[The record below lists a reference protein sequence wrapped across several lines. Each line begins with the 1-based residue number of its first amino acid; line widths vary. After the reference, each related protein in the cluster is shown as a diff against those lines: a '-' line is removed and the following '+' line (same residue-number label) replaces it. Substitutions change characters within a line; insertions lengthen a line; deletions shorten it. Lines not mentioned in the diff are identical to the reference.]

1 MKHFYKITFFCCAA
15 TLWMLVLA
23 SCEGGE
29 LYDVNAPEWISDKI
43 QEIEDSKKEPEDEI
57 LEGMQEDVYTIGNTD
72 FTSGFWTAFSKYY
85 VVPDGEKWNAVFN
98 LNINP
103 VDNTYYKNF
112 ALIITNDVDRDSEEY
127 TEYGAI
133 RFDVTNSPETYNS
146 QWGDYID
153 FQYISGTLL
162 LDPVDNKDENVQK
175 LGGKVTLTVDRTS
188 KNAFTVKM
196 TNGVATKTYAQ
207 PNKEPNLNADAS
219 NTNIRCFLVP
229 EGSYID
235 FLQTNIVPVGG
246 LTSAADKNP
255 ISMILQDVPTQISL
269 GTSLEEA
276 ITNISAIVTFEEG
289 VTKTVTAS
297 ELSFSAIPD
306 INQTGDKTLVAVYNK
321 TFKGKNCDKPIV
333 ANASFKVVGVLQS
346 ISITTAPSRT
356 KPYYYT
362 SEEAKSCMM
371 PFDPTGMVVMG
382 TYSDGSL
389 AVIDNAKLSFS
400 AIPAKAGSQP
410 VIVTAG
416 ENITATVNV
425 TVSEATV
432 VKNTSGQLGN
442 TDNSTLWFNPET
454 YSDNFNIPSG
464 QTKCISFTNYSN
476 LAGNWNNFLVVLR
489 KNNGTHYAVV
499 RADNFGWGDGY
510 DACVHKN
517 ARYRAVRC
525 EGCPLRCRCFKAK
538 GNRTIELNHRLRQ
551 YKRRAKELLC
561 SEKGLKHRGQ
571 RCIEPEAVFGQIKN
585 NMNYKR
591 FRHFGKD
598 KVFMDF
604 AFLAIAFNIKKM
616 CAKLTKEGMNW
627 LIRLFYELTTAVFR
641 CWEHINQRNL
651 RIIAA

>member
-15 TLWMLVLA
+15 ALWMLALA

-43 QEIEDSKKEPEDEI
+43 QEIEDSKKEPEDEV

-72 FTSGFWTAFSKYY
+72 FTSGFWAAFSKYY
-85 VVPDGEKWNAVFN
+85 VIPDGEKWNAVFN

-103 VDNTYYKNF
+103 ADNTYYKNF
-112 ALIITNDVDRDSEEY
+112 ALIITNDVERGGEGY

-133 RFDVTNSPETYNS
+133 RFDVTGNPETYNS
-146 QWGDYID
+146 QWGDHID

-188 KNAFTVKM
+188 ENAFTVKM

-255 ISMILQDVPTQISL
+255 VSMVLQNVPAQISL

-276 ITNISAIVTFEEG
+276 MTNISAIVTFEEG

-321 TFKGKNCDKPIV
+321 TFKGENCDKPIV

-362 SEEAKSCMM
+362 SEDAKSCTM
-371 PFDPTGMVVMG
+371 PFDPTGMVVTG
-382 TYSDGSL
+382 TYSDGSSV
-389 AVIDNAKLSFS
+389 VIDNAKLSFS

-410 VIVTAG
+410 VTITAG

-432 VKNTSGQLGN
+432 VKNSTDMIG
-442 TDNSTLWFNPET
+442 TEDNSTAFWGAHSDDFNVPA
-454 YSDNFNIPSG
+454 G
-464 QTKCISFTNYSN
+464 QTKSITFTNYSS
-476 LAGNWNNFLVVLR
+476 LSDNWNNFVVILR
-489 KNNGTHYAVV
+489 KADLTEYAVV
-499 RADNFGWGDGY
+499 RADNYGWGTGY
-510 DACVHKN
+510 GACTPNGTQGDWV
-517 ARYRAVRC
+517 
-525 EGCPLRCRCFKAK
+525 
-538 GNRTIELNHRLRQ
+538 TW
-551 YKRRAKELLC
+551 
-561 SEKGLKHRGQ
+561 
-571 RCIEPEAVFGQIKN
+571 
-585 NMNYKR
+585 
-591 FRHFGKD
+591 
-598 KVFMDF
+598 
-604 AFLAIAFNIKKM
+604 LA
-616 CAKLTKEGMNW
+616 GMNGAKVTVYVTNCGNGTADVQAVMVGTTSTISTQCYW
-627 LIRLFYELTTAVFR
+627 GINTIDANDLNFALTVDGCHLVF
-641 CWEHINQRNL
+641 NN
-651 RIIAA
+651 

>member
-15 TLWMLVLA
+15 ALWMLALA

-43 QEIEDSKKEPEDEI
+43 QEIEDSKKEPEDEV

-72 FTSGFWTAFSKYY
+72 FTSGFWAAFSKYY
-85 VVPDGEKWNAVFN
+85 VIPDGEKWNAVFN

-103 VDNTYYKNF
+103 ADNTYYKNF
-112 ALIITNDVDRDSEEY
+112 ALIITNDVERGGEGY

-133 RFDVTNSPETYNS
+133 RFDVTGNPETYNS
-146 QWGDYID
+146 QWGDHID

-188 KNAFTVKM
+188 ENAFTVKM

-207 PNKEPNLNADAS
+207 PNKEPNLNVDAS

-246 LTSAADKNP
+246 LTSAADNNP
-255 ISMILQDVPTQISL
+255 VSMVLQNVPAQISL

-276 ITNISAIVTFEEG
+276 MTNISAIVTFEEG

-321 TFKGKNCDKPIV
+321 TFKGENCDKPIV

-362 SEEAKSCMM
+362 SEDAKSCTM
-371 PFDPTGMVVMG
+371 PFDPTGMVVTG
-382 TYSDGSL
+382 TYSDGSSV
-389 AVIDNAKLSFS
+389 VIDNAKLSFS

-410 VIVTAG
+410 VTITAG

-432 VKNTSGQLGN
+432 VKNSTDMIG
-442 TDNSTLWFNPET
+442 TEDNSTAFWGAHSDDFNVPA
-454 YSDNFNIPSG
+454 G
-464 QTKCISFTNYSN
+464 QTKSITFTNYSS
-476 LAGNWNNFLVVLR
+476 LSDNWNNFVVILR
-489 KNNGTHYAVV
+489 KADLTEYAVV
-499 RADNFGWGDGY
+499 RADNYGWGTGY
-510 DACVHKN
+510 GACTPN
-517 ARYRAVRC
+517 GTQGDWA
-525 EGCPLRCRCFKAK
+525 
-538 GNRTIELNHRLRQ
+538 TW
-551 YKRRAKELLC
+551 
-561 SEKGLKHRGQ
+561 
-571 RCIEPEAVFGQIKN
+571 
-585 NMNYKR
+585 
-591 FRHFGKD
+591 
-598 KVFMDF
+598 
-604 AFLAIAFNIKKM
+604 LA
-616 CAKLTKEGMNW
+616 GMNGAKVTVYVTNCGDGTADVQAVMQGTDDAISTQCYW
-627 LIRLFYELTTAVFR
+627 GINTIDANDLNFALTVDGCHLVF
-641 CWEHINQRNL
+641 NN
-651 RIIAA
+651 

>member
-15 TLWMLVLA
+15 ALWMLALA

-43 QEIEDSKKEPEDEI
+43 QEIEDSKKEPEDEV

-72 FTSGFWTAFSKYY
+72 FTSGFWAAFSKYY
-85 VVPDGEKWNAVFN
+85 VIPDGEKWNAVFN

-103 VDNTYYKNF
+103 ADNTYYKNF
-112 ALIITNDVDRDSEEY
+112 ALIITNDVERGGEGY

-133 RFDVTNSPETYNS
+133 RFDVTGNPETYNS
-146 QWGDYID
+146 QWGDHID

-188 KNAFTVKM
+188 ENAFTVKM

-255 ISMILQDVPTQISL
+255 VSMVLQNVPAQISL

-276 ITNISAIVTFEEG
+276 MTNISAIVTFEEG

-321 TFKGKNCDKPIV
+321 TFKGENCDKPIV

-346 ISITTAPSRT
+346 ISITTVPSRT

-362 SEEAKSCMM
+362 SEDAKSCTM
-371 PFDPTGMVVMG
+371 PFDPTGMIVTG
-382 TYSDGSL
+382 TYSDGSSV
-389 AVIDNAKLSFS
+389 VIDNAKLSFS

-410 VIVTAG
+410 VTITAG

-432 VKNTSGQLGN
+432 VKNSTDMIG
-442 TDNSTLWFNPET
+442 TEDNSTAFWGAHSDDFNVPA
-454 YSDNFNIPSG
+454 G
-464 QTKCISFTNYSN
+464 QTKSITFTNYSS
-476 LAGNWNNFLVVLR
+476 LSDNWNNFVVILR
-489 KNNGTHYAVV
+489 KADLTEYAVV
-499 RADNFGWGDGY
+499 RADNYGWGTGY
-510 DACVHKN
+510 GACTPN
-517 ARYRAVRC
+517 GTQGDWATC
-525 EGCPLRCRCFKAK
+525 
-538 GNRTIELNHRLRQ
+538 
-551 YKRRAKELLC
+551 
-561 SEKGLKHRGQ
+561 
-571 RCIEPEAVFGQIKN
+571 
-585 NMNYKR
+585 
-591 FRHFGKD
+591 
-598 KVFMDF
+598 
-604 AFLAIAFNIKKM
+604 LA
-616 CAKLTKEGMNW
+616 GMNGAKVTVYVTNCGNGTADVQAVMVGTTSTISTQCYW
-627 LIRLFYELTTAVFR
+627 GINTIDANDLNFALTVDGCHLVF
-641 CWEHINQRNL
+641 NN
-651 RIIAA
+651 

>member
-15 TLWMLVLA
+15 ALWMLALA

-43 QEIEDSKKEPEDEI
+43 QEIEDSKKEPEDEVP
-57 LEGMQEDVYTIGNTD
+57 EGMQEDVYTIGNTD
-72 FTSGFWTAFSKYY
+72 FTSGFWAAFSKYY
-85 VVPDGEKWNAVFN
+85 VIPDGEKWNAVFN

-103 VDNTYYKNF
+103 ADNTYYKNF
-112 ALIITNDVDRDSEEY
+112 ALIITNDVERGGEGY

-133 RFDVTNSPETYNS
+133 RFDVTGNPETYNS
-146 QWGDYID
+146 QWGDHID

-188 KNAFTVKM
+188 ENAFTVKM

-207 PNKEPNLNADAS
+207 PNKEPNLNVDAS

-255 ISMILQDVPTQISL
+255 VSMVLQNVPAQISL

-276 ITNISAIVTFEEG
+276 MTNISAIVTFEEG

-321 TFKGKNCDKPIV
+321 TFKGENCDKPIV

-362 SEEAKSCMM
+362 SEDAKSCTM
-371 PFDPTGMVVMG
+371 PFDPTGMVVTG
-382 TYSDGSL
+382 TYSDGSSV
-389 AVIDNAKLSFS
+389 VIDNAKLSFS

-410 VIVTAG
+410 VTITAG

-432 VKNTSGQLGN
+432 VKNSTDMIG
-442 TDNSTLWFNPET
+442 TEDNSTAFRGAHSDDFNVPA
-454 YSDNFNIPSG
+454 G
-464 QTKCISFTNYSN
+464 QTKSITFTNYSS
-476 LAGNWNNFLVVLR
+476 LSDNWNNFVVILR
-489 KNNGTHYAVV
+489 KADLTEYAVV
-499 RADNFGWGDGY
+499 RADNYGWGTGY
-510 DACVHKN
+510 GACTPN
-517 ARYRAVRC
+517 GTQGDWA
-525 EGCPLRCRCFKAK
+525 
-538 GNRTIELNHRLRQ
+538 TW
-551 YKRRAKELLC
+551 
-561 SEKGLKHRGQ
+561 
-571 RCIEPEAVFGQIKN
+571 
-585 NMNYKR
+585 
-591 FRHFGKD
+591 
-598 KVFMDF
+598 
-604 AFLAIAFNIKKM
+604 LA
-616 CAKLTKEGMNW
+616 GMNGAKVTVYVTNCGDGTADVQAVMQGTDDAISTQCYW
-627 LIRLFYELTTAVFR
+627 GINTIDANDLNFALTVDGCHLVF
-641 CWEHINQRNL
+641 NN
-651 RIIAA
+651 

>member
-188 KNAFTVKM
+188 ENAFTVKM

-255 ISMILQDVPTQISL
+255 VSMVLQNVPAQISL

-276 ITNISAIVTFEEG
+276 MTNISAIVTFEEG

-321 TFKGKNCDKPIV
+321 TFKGENCDKPIV

-362 SEEAKSCMM
+362 SEDAKSCTM
-371 PFDPTGMVVMG
+371 PFDPTGMVVTG
-382 TYSDGSL
+382 TYSDGSSV
-389 AVIDNAKLSFS
+389 VIDNAKLSFS

-410 VIVTAG
+410 VTITAG

-432 VKNTSGQLGN
+432 VKNSTDMIG
-442 TDNSTLWFNPET
+442 TEDNSTAFWGAHSDDFNVPA
-454 YSDNFNIPSG
+454 G
-464 QTKCISFTNYSN
+464 QTKSITFTNYSS
-476 LAGNWNNFLVVLR
+476 LSDNWNNFVVILR
-489 KNNGTHYAVV
+489 KADLTEYAVV
-499 RADNFGWGDGY
+499 RADNYGWGTGY
-510 DACVHKN
+510 GACTPN
-517 ARYRAVRC
+517 GTQGDWA
-525 EGCPLRCRCFKAK
+525 
-538 GNRTIELNHRLRQ
+538 TW
-551 YKRRAKELLC
+551 
-561 SEKGLKHRGQ
+561 
-571 RCIEPEAVFGQIKN
+571 
-585 NMNYKR
+585 
-591 FRHFGKD
+591 
-598 KVFMDF
+598 
-604 AFLAIAFNIKKM
+604 LA
-616 CAKLTKEGMNW
+616 GMNGAKVTVYVTNCGNGTADVQAVMVGTTSTISTQCYW
-627 LIRLFYELTTAVFR
+627 GINTIDANDLNFALTVDGCHLIF
-641 CWEHINQRNL
+641 NN
-651 RIIAA
+651 